1 MSVSKNAY
9 YNWLKSKDKV
19 RVKTSKTVF
28 KERIRVL
35 FKESR
40 EIYGSY
46 RIQKMLERENLNY
59 SRSYIGIL
67 MKEMGLKSILNRKL
81 VITTDS
87 KHTFPIFENVLNR
100 DFNSLKMGEKWV
112 SDITY
117 IQVNNDWNYLTT
129 VLDLADKKI
138 VGWSLSQ
145 DMITENTIAKA

>member
-1 MSVSKNAY
+1 
-9 YNWLKSKDKV
+9 
-19 RVKTSKTVF
+19 
-28 KERIRVL
+28 
-35 FKESR
+35 
-40 EIYGSY
+40 
-46 RIQKMLERENLNY
+46 
-59 SRSYIGIL
+59 

-117 IQVNNDWNYLTT
+117 IRVNNDWNYLTT
-129 VLDLADKKI
+129 VLDLADRKI

>member
-28 KERIRVL
+28 KDRIRVL

-81 VITTDS
+81 VIITDS

-100 DFNSLKMGEKWV
+100 DFKSLKLGEK
-112 SDITY
+112 
-117 IQVNNDWNYLTT
+117 
-129 VLDLADKKI
+129 
-138 VGWSLSQ
+138 
-145 DMITENTIAKA
+145 